1 MALCLCPV
9 MSIFAGGTAYLF
21 SYFINNS
28 KDGLHLAYSYDG
40 LNWMPLNGGRSY
52 LTPAVGKDK
61 LMRDPSICQSP
72 DGTFHMVWTSS
83 WTDRIIGYASSRDLV
98 HWSEQQAIPVMMH
111 EPDAHNCWAPEL
123 FYDEPSQTYYI
134 FWATTIPGRHKE
146 VPTSESEKGLNHRI
160 YYVTTKDFHTFS
172 KTKMFFNPDF
182 SVIDAAIV
190 KDPKQGDLIMVVKNE
205 NSNPPEKNLRVTRTK
220 KIEKG
225 FPTKVST
232 PITGKY
238 WAEGPAP
245 LFVDDT
251 LYVYFDK
258 YRDHRYGAVR
268 SLDNGETWEDVSE
281 LVSFPRGI
289 RHGTAFAVDAS
300 VVEALIA
307 NRNYNPL
314 IPDNVADPSVSKFG
328 DTYYLYGTTDLDY
341 GLERAGTP
349 VVWKSK
355 DFVNWSFEGSHIQ
368 GFDWSKGYEYT
379 NNKGEKKKGYF
390 RYWAPG
396 RVIEQDGK
404 YYLYATFVKPDES
417 MGTYV
422 LTADR
427 PDGAFRFAEGEGL
440 LAPGE
445 GLLDSG
451 ERAVPE
457 ARVIP
462 EARGL
467 VSREGRADSP
477 AIINDIDGEPFIDDD
492 GTGYIFWRRRNGA
505 RLSADRLHLEG
516 ETVTLKTARQGY
528 SEGPVMFKRKGIYYY
543 IYTLSGHQNY
553 ANAYMMSH
561 ESPLTGFV
569 KPDGNDI
576 FLFSSPENQVWGPGH
591 GNVFYDEGKDEYIFL
606 YLEYGDGGTTRQVY
620 ANRMEFND
628 DGTIR
633 TLIPDMRGVGYLAA
647 PQETR
652 TNLSLQSHF
661 YASSEKAPRTSV
673 VNIETQPNQPLPEKG
688 SVKSCT
694 RTHTYQAAH
703 VADESNGT
711 RWMAADTDSSPF
723 ITVDLKEIRKVGECQ
738 FYFTRPTE
746 GHTWRLEKSTDGKHW
761 VTCAE
766 QGKVQV
772 CSPHIA
778 KGIGETRYLR
788 LHIRRGDTG
797 LWEWKIYE

>member
-1 MALCLCPV
+1 MKKVVIWIALSLWSV
-9 MSIFAGGTAYLF
+9 MTVFAGETAYLF
-21 SYFINNS
+21 SYFINDS

-40 LNWMPLNGGRSY
+40 LNWLPLHGGRSY

-146 VPTSESEKGLNHRI
+146 VATSESEKGLNHRI
-160 YYVTTKDFHTFS
+160 YYVTTKDFRTFS

-190 KDPKQGDLIMVVKNE
+190 KDPKRKDLIMVVKNE

-225 FPTKVST
+225 FPTKVSA

-245 LFVDDT
+245 LFVGDT

-268 SLDNGETWEDVSE
+268 SLDYGETWEDVSDQ
-281 LVSFPRGI
+281 VFFPRGI

-300 VVEALIA
+300 IVESLIA
-307 NRNYNPL
+307 DRNYNPL
-314 IPDNVADPSVSKFG
+314 IPDNLADPSVSKFG

-341 GLERAGTP
+341 GLGRAGTP

-355 DFVNWSFEGSHIQ
+355 DFVNWSFEGSHIS
-368 GFDWSKGYEYT
+368 GFDWSKGYDYT
-379 NNKGEKKKGYF
+379 NDKGEKKKGYF

-396 RVIEQDGK
+396 KVIEQDGK
-404 YYLYATFVKPDES
+404 FYLYVTFVKPDDK

-422 LTADR
+422 LVADR
-427 PDGAFRFAEGEGL
+427 PDGPFHFTAGQGL
-440 LAPGE
+440 LPPGE
-445 GLLDSG
+445 
-451 ERAVPE
+451 
-457 ARVIP
+457 
-462 EARGL
+462 
-467 VSREGRADSP
+467 EGTDSP
-477 AIINDIDGEPFIDDD
+477 AVVDDIDGEPFINDD
-492 GTGYIFWRRRNGA
+492 GSGYIFWRRRNAG
-505 RLSADRLHLEG
+505 RLSADRLHLDG
-516 ETVTLKTARQGY
+516 EPVTLATARQEY

-553 ANAYMMSH
+553 VNAYMMSR

-569 KPDGNDI
+569 KPEGNDI

-591 GNVFYDEGKDEYIFL
+591 GNVFYDEG
-606 YLEYGDGGTTRQVY
+606 
-620 ANRMEFND
+620 
-628 DGTIR
+628 TIK

-647 PQETR
+647 SQETR
-652 TNLSLQSHF
+652 PNLALQSHF
-661 YASSEKAPRTSV
+661 YASSEKSPRTSV

-688 SVKSCT
+688 SVKSYT
-694 RTHTYQAAH
+694 RTHTYQATH

-746 GHTWRLEKSTDGKHW
+746 GHTWRLEKSIDGKHW
-761 VTCAE
+761 QMCAE

-778 KGIGETRYLR
+778 KEIGETRYLR
-788 LHIRRGDTG
+788 LHIRRGDAG

>member
-1 MALCLCPV
+1 MKKVVIWIALSLWSV
-9 MSIFAGGTAYLF
+9 MTVFAGETAYLF
-21 SYFINNS
+21 SYFINDS

-40 LNWMPLNGGRSY
+40 LNWLPLHGGRSY

-146 VPTSESEKGLNHRI
+146 VATSESEKGLNHRI
-160 YYVTTKDFHTFS
+160 YYVTTKDFRTFS

-190 KDPKQGDLIMVVKNE
+190 KDPKREDLIMVVKNE

-225 FPTKVST
+225 FPTKVSA

-245 LFVDDT
+245 LFVGDT

-268 SLDNGETWEDVSE
+268 SLDYGETWEDVSDQ
-281 LVSFPRGI
+281 VFFPRGI

-300 VVEALIA
+300 IVESLIA
-307 NRNYNPL
+307 DRNYNPL
-314 IPDNVADPSVSKFG
+314 IPDNLADPSVSKFG

-341 GLERAGTP
+341 GLGRAGTP

-355 DFVNWSFEGSHIQ
+355 DFVNWSFEGSHIS
-368 GFDWSKGYEYT
+368 GFDWSKGYDYT
-379 NNKGEKKKGYF
+379 NDKGEKKKGYF

-396 RVIEQDGK
+396 KVIEQDGK
-404 YYLYATFVKPDES
+404 FYLYVTFVKPDDK

-422 LTADR
+422 LVADR
-427 PDGAFRFAEGEGL
+427 PDGPFHFTAGQGL
-440 LAPGE
+440 LPPGE
-445 GLLDSG
+445 
-451 ERAVPE
+451 
-457 ARVIP
+457 
-462 EARGL
+462 
-467 VSREGRADSP
+467 EGTDSP
-477 AIINDIDGEPFIDDD
+477 AVVDDIDGEPFINDD
-492 GTGYIFWRRRNGA
+492 GSGYIFWRRRNAG
-505 RLSADRLHLEG
+505 RLSADRLHLDG
-516 ETVTLKTARQGY
+516 EPVTLATARQEY

-553 ANAYMMSH
+553 VNAYMMSR

-569 KPDGNDI
+569 KPEGNDI

-591 GNVFYDEGKDEYIFL
+591 GNVFYDEG
-606 YLEYGDGGTTRQVY
+606 
-620 ANRMEFND
+620 
-628 DGTIR
+628 TIK

-647 PQETR
+647 SQETR
-652 TNLSLQSHF
+652 PNLALQSHF
-661 YASSEKAPRTSV
+661 YASSEKSPRTSV

-688 SVKSCT
+688 SVKSYT
-694 RTHTYQAAH
+694 RTHTYQATH

-738 FYFTRPTE
+738 LYFTRPTE
-746 GHTWRLEKSTDGKHW
+746 GHTWRLEKSIDGKHW
-761 VTCAE
+761 QMCAE

-778 KGIGETRYLR
+778 KEIGETRYLR
-788 LHIRRGDTG
+788 LHIRRGDAG

>member
-1 MALCLCPV
+1 MKKVVIWIALSLWSV
-9 MSIFAGGTAYLF
+9 MTIFAGETAYLF
-21 SYFINNS
+21 SYFINDS

-40 LNWMPLNGGRSY
+40 LNWLPLHGGRSY

-134 FWATTIPGRHKE
+134 FWTTTIPGRHKE
-146 VPTSESEKGLNHRI
+146 VATSESEKGLNHRI
-160 YYVTTKDFHTFS
+160 YYVTTKDFRTFS

-190 KDPKQGDLIMVVKNE
+190 KDPKREDLIMVVKNE

-225 FPTKVST
+225 FPTKVSA

-245 LFVDDT
+245 LFVGDT

-268 SLDNGETWEDVSE
+268 SLDYGETWEDVSDQ
-281 LVSFPRGI
+281 VFFPRGI

-300 VVEALIA
+300 IVESLIA
-307 NRNYNPL
+307 DRNYNPL
-314 IPDNVADPSVSKFG
+314 IPDNLADPSVSKFG

-341 GLERAGTP
+341 GLGRAGTP

-355 DFVNWSFEGSHIQ
+355 DFVNWSFEGSHIS
-368 GFDWSKGYEYT
+368 GFDWSKGYDYT
-379 NNKGEKKKGYF
+379 NDKGEKKKGYF

-396 RVIEQDGK
+396 KVIEQDGK
-404 YYLYATFVKPDES
+404 FYLYVTFVKPDDK

-422 LTADR
+422 LVADR
-427 PDGAFRFAEGEGL
+427 PDGPFHFTAGQGL
-440 LAPGE
+440 LPPGE
-445 GLLDSG
+445 
-451 ERAVPE
+451 
-457 ARVIP
+457 
-462 EARGL
+462 
-467 VSREGRADSP
+467 EGTDSP
-477 AIINDIDGEPFIDDD
+477 AVVDDIDGEPFINDD
-492 GTGYIFWRRRNGA
+492 GSGYIFWRRRNAG
-505 RLSADRLHLEG
+505 RLSADRLHLDG
-516 ETVTLKTARQGY
+516 EPVTLATARQEY

-553 ANAYMMSH
+553 VNAYMMSR

-569 KPDGNDI
+569 KPEGNDI

-591 GNVFYDEGKDEYIFL
+591 GNVFYDEG
-606 YLEYGDGGTTRQVY
+606 
-620 ANRMEFND
+620 
-628 DGTIR
+628 TIK

-647 PQETR
+647 SQETR
-652 TNLSLQSHF
+652 PNLALQSHF
-661 YASSEKAPRTSV
+661 YASSEKSPRTSV

-688 SVKSCT
+688 SVKSYT
-694 RTHTYQAAH
+694 RTHTYQATH

-738 FYFTRPTE
+738 LYFTRPTE
-746 GHTWRLEKSTDGKHW
+746 GHTWRLEKSIDGKHW
-761 VTCAE
+761 QMCAE

-778 KGIGETRYLR
+778 KEIGETRYLR
-788 LHIRRGDTG
+788 LHIRRGDAG